1 MRDHTKNKTIKKFLF
16 ISTIFAL
23 ICTWFIS
30 PAQAQSTNELT
41 LRLSRDFGYSSG
53 TGKIQGTFSLR
64 ASGPDNLERVEF
76 YIDGEL
82 MGIDEE
88 PPFKLQFNTGS
99 YPLGVHTLSAI
110 GYTAAGDVLQSN
122 EHRREFVDPAEGWQT
137 VGKIVIPI
145 FGIALAAILF
155 SFLLPT
161 LFGRKRASNIPLGAQ
176 RNYGLL
182 GGTICPKCQR
192 PFPLH
197 IYGMNLGIGKYD
209 RCPHCGK
216 WSLVRR
222 QRLSELR
229 AAEASE
235 LASAESDQPQ
245 PPLSEEERLRKE
257 LDDSRYLDL

>member
-1 MRDHTKNKTIKKFLF
+1 MRDHTKNKTIKKLLF

-64 ASGPDNLERVEF
+64 ASGPDNLARVEF

-145 FGIALAAILF
+145 FGIA
-155 SFLLPT
+155 
-161 LFGRKRASNIPLGAQ
+161 
-176 RNYGLL
+176 
-182 GGTICPKCQR
+182 ICPKCQR